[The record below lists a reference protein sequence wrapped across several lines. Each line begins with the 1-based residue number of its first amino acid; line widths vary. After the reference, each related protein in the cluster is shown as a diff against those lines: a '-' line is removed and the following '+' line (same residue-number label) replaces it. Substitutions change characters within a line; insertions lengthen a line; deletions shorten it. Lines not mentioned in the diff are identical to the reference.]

1 MVVNISKDKLTHFKF
16 PESLLQVLFTF
27 RRTWQWFLPAIAL
40 LLFPPYSL
48 FPVSL
53 PRRIYAV
60 GTRWGSEINQC
71 PWQIYATK
79 ITKMSQIFIWQRPKT
94 THWWVKLPLV
104 GQTDGSSQTSHHLLS
119 KYFKYCCVR
128 WVGILRPCL
137 HLLLKDWSTFK

>member
-79 ITKMSQIFIWQRPKT
+79 NYKNVPDIYMAKAKNN
-94 THWWVKLPLV
+94 PLV
-104 GQTDGSSQTSHHLLS
+104 SQTSIGGSNRWFLPNLTSSVEQIFQILLCQMS
-119 KYFKYCCVR
+119 RDSQALFTPVIKGLVHF
-128 WVGILRPCL
+128 
-137 HLLLKDWSTFK
+137 